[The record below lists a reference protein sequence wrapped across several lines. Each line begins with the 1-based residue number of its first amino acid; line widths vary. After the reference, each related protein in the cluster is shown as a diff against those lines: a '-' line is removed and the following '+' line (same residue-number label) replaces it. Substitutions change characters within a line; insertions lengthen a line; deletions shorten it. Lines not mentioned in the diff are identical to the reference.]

1 MHLRLFSERRNRR
14 NRKQSCSL
22 QSPFKNRTR
31 FKTTILNFPV
41 LQILLAPETQTAL
54 CQGLASSACYDGI
67 IYLCRLIWKRFHH
80 HPFYKIQDGKIEKSP
95 ANIQFVI
102 DNNRLIL
109 PVDVDKDKY
118 EYAVDRFMEKAF
130 ASNPDERTFFY
141 YSDDQQ
147 TILCK
152 TESRIIKDEI
162 EKRQN
167 KS

>member
-1 MHLRLFSERRNRR
+1 MHVMTGS
-14 NRKQSCSL
+14 
-22 QSPFKNRTR
+22 
-31 FKTTILNFPV
+31 
-41 LQILLAPETQTAL
+41 
-54 CQGLASSACYDGI
+54 
-67 IYLCRLIWKRFHH
+67 YLCRLIWKRFHH

>member
-1 MHLRLFSERRNRR
+1 MLLKLYREVLLFSIGAVYG
-14 NRKQSCSL
+14 L
-22 QSPFKNRTR
+22 Q
-31 FKTTILNFPV
+31 
-41 LQILLAPETQTAL
+41 E
-54 CQGLASSACYDGI
+54 C
-67 IYLCRLIWKRFHH
+67 
-80 HPFYKIQDGKIEKSP
+80 FYKIQDGKIEKSP

>member
-1 MHLRLFSERRNRR
+1 MNTTAPDVIIQCICDCFQKDEIEEIENSLVPYNLHLKIEQDSKPQFLN
-14 NRKQSCSL
+14 
-22 QSPFKNRTR
+22 SPFEW
-31 FKTTILNFPV
+31 FFPV

-67 IYLCRLIWKRFHH
+67 IY
-80 HPFYKIQDGKIEKSP
+80 
-95 ANIQFVI
+95 
-102 DNNRLIL
+102 
-109 PVDVDKDKY
+109 
-118 EYAVDRFMEKAF
+118 
-130 ASNPDERTFFY
+130 PDERTFFY

>member
-1 MHLRLFSERRNRR
+1 M
-14 NRKQSCSL
+14 
-22 QSPFKNRTR
+22 
-31 FKTTILNFPV
+31 
-41 LQILLAPETQTAL
+41 QTDL
-54 CQGLASSACYDGI
+54 
-67 IYLCRLIWKRFHH
+67 KHFHH
-80 HPFYKIQDGKIEKSP
+80 HSFYKIQGGKIEKSP
-95 ANIQFVI
+95 ANN
-102 DNNRLIL
+102 NNRLIL

>member
-1 MHLRLFSERRNRR
+1 
-14 NRKQSCSL
+14 
-22 QSPFKNRTR
+22 
-31 FKTTILNFPV
+31 
-41 LQILLAPETQTAL
+41 
-54 CQGLASSACYDGI
+54 
-67 IYLCRLIWKRFHH
+67 
-80 HPFYKIQDGKIEKSP
+80 
-95 ANIQFVI
+95 
-102 DNNRLIL
+102 
-109 PVDVDKDKY
+109 
-118 EYAVDRFMEKAF
+118 MEKAF